1 MSLNND
7 IEMFTYNAFIPI
19 TVSVLGEGLK
29 YTFLLQETQLAH
41 REHTSCLVS
50 KLNVLFSLFN
60 VIMIDAEILRV
71 DGLYK
76 IIQTQLFYSF

>member
-7 IEMFTYNAFIPI
+7 IEMFTYNAFIP
-19 TVSVLGEGLK
+19 VSVLGEGLK

-76 IIQTQLFYSF
+76 IIQTQLFYNF